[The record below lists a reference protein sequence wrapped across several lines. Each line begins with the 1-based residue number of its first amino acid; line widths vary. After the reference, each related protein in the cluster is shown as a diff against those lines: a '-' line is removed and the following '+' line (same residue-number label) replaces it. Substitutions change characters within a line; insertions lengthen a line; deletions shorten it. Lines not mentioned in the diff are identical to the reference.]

1 LGAKLKLKTTAAILA
16 IIALTLSGCSAT
28 ESAPKVE
35 VPAVL
40 AGDACTEASQMIVPI
55 EGGALECR
63 LFAGN
68 ERKYVQVSTNPTPP
82 TQTLNISPI
91 KTCQLKDNISVPGI
105 WTGGSV
111 GYPAAGEFASVGE
124 INVAVVPIDFSD
136 NPATDDASWLQ
147 EQIDIF
153 DDWVNRF
160 SNGNA
165 TLNWQF
171 ENSWIRAPKEAK
183 FYNWG
188 HKSFQADGTTALDGT
203 TNETN
208 LQTQSEMANQLF
220 TAAESKYNFKN
231 VDYVFFVFPKDI
243 GMKIDHGPDLRAFD
257 VRTPKGKYKL
267 GFSFTSGQFYRSGV
281 PWHQW
286 LHEFMHSAGLKGHA
300 PGNEYMYN
308 IMAWDSGPGKALT
321 AWDSFILGWLNEGQV
336 ACYDIKNL
344 KEETVVLASMDS
356 ALPGVRT
363 AIIRLSNHEA
373 VVIETRRKDKYSAG
387 LPDAFY
393 GVQAY
398 YVDTNKGEGRY
409 DWALDRETE
418 MKYFAYYLWVDA
430 EDHGVGQP
438 DVMTYDGPMEPGN
451 LNMNGY
457 VGDTF
462 TYKNLKIEITETG
475 DFDTVILSKM

>member
-1 LGAKLKLKTTAAILA
+1 MEFVKFLSAVAILSLS
-16 IIALTLSGCSAT
+16 LTSCSS
-28 ESAPKVE
+28 EPP
-35 VPAVL
+35 VPAVA
-40 AGDACTEASQMIVPI
+40 AGDTCTAESQAII
-55 EGGALECR
+55 KIDGGSLECR

-68 ERKYVQVSTNPTPP
+68 AMKYVQVSDNPTPP
-82 TQTLNISPI
+82 NQTLNTAPISS
-91 KTCQLKDNISVPGI
+91 CQIKDNISIPGV

-111 GYPAAGEFASVGE
+111 GYPAAGEFPSVGE

-136 NPATDDASWLQ
+136 NPAKEDASWLQ

-153 DDWVNRF
+153 DDWVKRF

-188 HKSFQADGTTALDGT
+188 HKSFQPDGTTAADGA

-208 LQTQSEMANQLF
+208 LQTQSQMANQLF
-220 TAAESKYNFKN
+220 TAAEAKYKFKN

-243 GMKIDHGPDLRAFD
+243 GMKIEHGPDLRAFD
-257 VRTPKGKYKL
+257 VQTPKGKYNL
-267 GFSFTSGQFYRSGV
+267 GFSFTSGQFYQSGV

-286 LHEFMHSAGLKGHA
+286 LHEFLHSAGLRGHA

-321 AWDSFILGWLNEGQV
+321 AWDSFILGWLNKEQV
-336 ACYDIKNL
+336 ACYDIQDL
-344 KEETVVLASMDS
+344 TEETVVIASMDS
-356 ALPGVRT
+356 TLPGVRT
-363 AIIRLSNHEA
+363 AIVKLSNHEA
-373 VVIETRRKDKYSAG
+373 VVIESRRKDKYSDG
-387 LPDAFY
+387 LPDGFY

-398 YVDTNKGEGRY
+398 YVDTLKGEGRY
-409 DWALDRETE
+409 DWAQDRETE

-430 EDHGVGQP
+430 EDHGVGKP
-438 DVMTYDGPMEPGN
+438 DVMSYNGPMVPGN

-462 TYKNLKIEITETG
+462 TYENLQISINDTG
-475 DFDTVILSKM
+475 DFDTVVLTKK

>member
-1 LGAKLKLKTTAAILA
+1 M
-16 IIALTLSGCSAT
+16 IIKKASGIIAVLALTLTGCA
-28 ESAPKVE
+28 SAPVE
-35 VPAVL
+35 VIPTVA
-40 AGDACTEASQMIVPI
+40 AGDECTAESQAIVEN

-68 ERKYVQVSTNPTPP
+68 AMKYVQVSSNPTPP
-82 TQTLNISPI
+82 SQTLNTAPMS
-91 KTCQLKDNISVPGI
+91 TCQIKDNISVPGI

-111 GYPAAGEFASVGE
+111 GYPAVGEFPSVGE

-147 EQIDIF
+147 EQIDKV

-165 TLNWQF
+165 KLNWQF
-171 ENSWIRAPKEAK
+171 DSSWIRAPKEAK

-220 TAAESKYNFKN
+220 TAAESNYDFKN

-257 VRTPKGKYKL
+257 VRTPNGKFKL
-267 GFSFTSGQFYRSGV
+267 GFSFTSGYFYQAGS

-286 LHEFMHSAGLKGHA
+286 LHEFMHSAGLRGHA
-300 PGNEYMYN
+300 PGNDFMYN

-321 AWDSFILGWLNEGQV
+321 AWDSFILGWLNEDQV
-336 ACYDIKNL
+336 ACYDIKDI
-344 KEETVVLASMDS
+344 KDETVVIASMDS

-363 AIIRLSNHEA
+363 AIVKLSNHEA
-373 VVIETRRKDKYSAG
+373 VVIESRRKDKYSDG

-398 YVDTNKGEGRY
+398 YVDTLKGEGRF
-409 DWALDRETE
+409 DWAMDRETE

-430 EDHGVGQP
+430 EDHGVGKP
-438 DVMTYDGPMEPGN
+438 DVYGPDGPMVPGN

-462 TYKNLKIEITETG
+462 TYKNLQIAITDTG
-475 DFDTVILSKM
+475 DFDTVVLTKR

>member
-1 LGAKLKLKTTAAILA
+1 MKITKIAATFVVLA
-16 IIALTLSGCSAT
+16 LSLTGCVSEPA
-28 ESAPKVE
+28 E
-35 VPAVL
+35 VIPAVA
-40 AGDACTEASQMIVPI
+40 AGDECTAESQAIFEI

-68 ERKYVQVSTNPTPP
+68 AMKYVQVSSNPTPP
-82 TQTLNISPI
+82 TQTLNTAPIS
-91 KTCQLKDNISVPGI
+91 TCQIKDNISVPGI

-111 GYPAAGEFASVGE
+111 GYPAVGEFPSVGD

-136 NPATDDASWLQ
+136 NPATEDANWLQ
-147 EQIDIF
+147 EQIDTF

-165 TLNWQF
+165 KLNWQF
-171 ENSWIRAPKEAK
+171 KSSWIRAPKEAK

-203 TNETN
+203 SNPTN

-220 TAAESKYNFKN
+220 TSAESNYDFKN

-257 VRTPKGKYKL
+257 VKTPKGKFNL
-267 GFSFTSGQFYRSGV
+267 GFSFTSGYFYGAGV

-286 LHEFMHSAGLKGHA
+286 LHEFMHSAGLRGHA
-300 PGNEYMYN
+300 PGNEFMYN

-321 AWDSFILGWLNEGQV
+321 AWDSFILGWLNEDQV
-336 ACYDIKNL
+336 ACYDIKDIQ
-344 KEETVVLASMDS
+344 EETVVIASMDS
-356 ALPGVRT
+356 ALPGIRT
-363 AIIRLSNHEA
+363 AIVKLSNHEA
-373 VVIETRRKDKYSAG
+373 VVIETRRKDKYSDG

-398 YVDTNKGEGRY
+398 YVDTLKGEGRF
-409 DWALDRETE
+409 DWAMDRETE

-430 EDHGVGQP
+430 EDHGVGKP
-438 DVMTYDGPMEPGN
+438 DVYSPNGPMVPGN

-462 TYKNLKIEITETG
+462 TYKNLQIAITDTG
-475 DFDTVILSKM
+475 DFDTVVLTKK